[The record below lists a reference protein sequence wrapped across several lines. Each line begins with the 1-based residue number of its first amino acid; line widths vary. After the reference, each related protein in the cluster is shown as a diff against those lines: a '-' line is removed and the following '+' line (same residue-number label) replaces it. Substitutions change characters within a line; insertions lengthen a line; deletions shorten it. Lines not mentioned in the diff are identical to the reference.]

1 LNCAAVCPAGIS
13 PDPAPN
19 WLVVS
24 MTTFPAS
31 APAAASASPITG
43 HGTETT
49 TASLSATAS
58 DTFSAAET
66 REPICA
72 ASRSSAPGSRENVTI
87 TSCPAP
93 ARNCA
98 SPPPMCPAPMMPTR
112 TITLLQS
119 DTSTT

>member
-1 LNCAAVCPAGIS
+1 
-13 PDPAPN
+13 
-19 WLVVS
+19 

-31 APAAASASPITG
+31 DPAAASASSITG

-66 REPICA
+66 RGPICA

-98 SPPPMCPAPMMPTR
+98 RLPPMCPLPMMPTR
-112 TITLLQS
+112 TIALLGQIHRQHRLVS
-119 DTSTT
+119 NYLAIPIRAERKRA